1 MRRSPQ
7 LARSGASSPRRRRDD
22 ERTGMSTYRK
32 SHRPRNGAGLQV
44 AFTLLP
50 IVVFVVVALL
60 GVVVLALL
68 G

>member
-1 MRRSPQ
+1 
-7 LARSGASSPRRRRDD
+7 
-22 ERTGMSTYRK
+22 MSTYRK